1 MSKTFIHET
10 AIVDDGAVLGW
21 VHVFGTGFTFVP
33 EQRLEKM
40 FLWAK
45 RICR

>member
-10 AIVDDGAVLGW
+10 AIVDDGAVLG
-21 VHVFGTGFTFVP
+21 GACLALGSFVP
-33 EQRLEKM
+33 EQRLEKC
-40 FLWAK
+40 FSRAK